1 MPLDEETIKQIYFYC
16 DNKDPNG
23 MYHNNDD
30 NLDVLEFAKKIA
42 EYVDI
47 NARKEEHLR
56 CVEIAKAV
64 NSKVAEL
71 INTKAP

>member
-30 NLDVLEFAKKIA
+30 NLE
-42 EYVDI
+42 
-47 NARKEEHLR
+47 
-56 CVEIAKAV
+56 
-64 NSKVAEL
+64 
-71 INTKAP
+71 